1 MEITSQSKLFDVLEA
16 YPELEAQIINIAPPF
31 QNLKNPVLRRTV
43 GKIATLEKVAQ
54 VGGMDAGKLV
64 NTLRRA
70 VGQTEISAEAAASF
84 TVEIPRVENDPQ
96 WITGEPQ
103 FTVNGSELLQR
114 GEVPLGRV
122 NELLGKLEAGRYLLL
137 VTNFEPSPILDA
149 MQKQNRTVFH
159 KIHPDA
165 ASQHLTFIQISDAA
179 DLLQL
184 KPSAA
189 PSSSSTTAKIE
200 GN

>member
-31 QNLKNPVLRRTV
+31 QNLKKPVLRRTV

-70 VGQTEISAEAAASF
+70 VGQAEISAEAAASF
-84 TVEIPRVENDPQ
+84 TIEIPRVENDPR
-96 WITGEPQ
+96 WMAGEPQ

-122 NELLGKLEAGRYLLL
+122 NELLGKLETGGYLLL

-159 KIHPDA
+159 KTA
-165 ASQHLTFIQISDAA
+165 AGEQHLTFIR
-179 DLLQL
+179 
-184 KPSAA
+184 
-189 PSSSSTTAKIE
+189 
-200 GN
+200 

>member
-16 YPELEAQIINIAPPF
+16 YPFLEAQIVNIAPPF

-54 VGGMDAGKLV
+54 IGGMDASKLV

-70 VGQTEISAEAAASF
+70 VGQVELTGEAAVSL
-84 TVEIPRVENDPQ
+84 TVEIPRVADDPA
-96 WITGEPQ
+96 WIAGEPQ
-103 FTVNGSELLQR
+103 FTLNGTEMLQH

-122 NELLGKLEAGRYLLL
+122 NELLGRLETGGYILL

-149 MQKQNRTVFH
+149 MQKQNRRIFH
-159 KIHPDA
+159 KIHP
-165 ASQHLTFIQISDAA
+165 A
-179 DLLQL
+179 D
-184 KPSAA
+184 
-189 PSSSSTTAKIE
+189 
-200 GN
+200 

>member
-16 YPELEAQIINIAPPF
+16 YPELESQIIKIAPPF

-54 VGGMDAGKLV
+54 IGGMDAGKLV

-70 VGQTEISAEAAASF
+70 VGQAEIAGETTTSF
-84 TVEIPRVENDPQ
+84 KVEIPRLENDPA
-96 WITGEPQ
+96 WLAGEPQ
-103 FTVNGSELLQR
+103 FTVNGTELLQR

-137 VTNFEPSPILDA
+137 VTNFEPSPIMEA

-159 KIHPDA
+159 KLADDA
-165 ASQHLTFIQISDAA
+165 QHLTFIQ
-179 DLLQL
+179 
-184 KPSAA
+184 
-189 PSSSSTTAKIE
+189 
-200 GN
+200 